1 MATVTVELPDRLAEF
16 VREQVA
22 RGDYGDDSA
31 VVSDAI
37 RQLRERKAEYDR
49 RMELLRQEVD
59 KGIADMEAGRFST
72 RTIEEIC
79 DDVLRRKQDM

>member
-49 RMELLRQEVD
+49 RMEILRQEVE
-59 KGIADMEAGRFST
+59 KGLADVRAGRFST
-72 RTIEEIC
+72 KSVEEIF
-79 DDVLRRKQDM
+79 DDVMREEYGE